1 MHVGIPV
8 MKCSLHP
15 STQVNKRT
23 GKAAKTCGVGSAW
36 REMNDKRLGRDTTID
51 KNLTYLN
58 VWMEG
63 ETSDN
68 IEQIVQDKI
77 DEINT
82 ERKGNGL
89 RSLRSDAVSVA
100 EIVEKPPIDF
110 MQDLSYEERKEFL
123 QKSHETM
130 EDLIHEWNPD
140 WKIIAAV
147 QHHDEFGGLSAHN
160 HELVLLSSHDK
171 NGIATMQAK
180 SELNLKFFNYINTNY
195 AERMREFGYPVED
208 VKTYDRLS
216 EEEKEER
223 KLHPAEHGVEA
234 YIYKQKKQEEMA
246 AQIQSL
252 TEEHEQVKEKLQESK
267 EELSKTEKQ
276 TSEAKVELIET
287 QQRIGNLTNEKAE
300 LSQAKEH
307 YENQAARLTEKV
319 EAPNFQKYEEV
330 VAENKN
336 LKEEISWKNRVI
348 EKLQEEK
355 IAMQATIEKLTEK
368 VQKLSDSFSEIAHK
382 AGQRLM
388 KAFGYDVSRDIS
400 IQEFPMSDIK
410 NSLSDMKIEAEKYDP
425 ATLRVIPDR
434 ENPGTFQVASRK
446 QNGEY
451 EKVKG
456 EFIDRDEAEAFRRSM
471 GHAAESLTDKFEE
484 KMSESLKIK

>member
-15 STQVNKRT
+15 STQVNKKT

-36 REMNDKRLGRDTTID
+36 REMNDERLGRDTTID
-51 KNLTYLN
+51 KDLTYLN

-63 ETSDN
+63 KTSDK
-68 IEQIVQDKI
+68 IEQVVQDKI
-77 DEINT
+77 DEIND
-82 ERKGNGL
+82 ERKENGL

-110 MQDLSYEERKEFL
+110 MQDLSYEDRKEFL

-180 SELNLKFFNYINTNY
+180 SELNLKFFNYINTHY

-216 EEEKEER
+216 EEEKEQR
-223 KLHPAEHGVEA
+223 KLHPEEHGVEA
-234 YIYKQKKQEEMA
+234 YVYKQKKQEEMA

-267 EELSKTEKQ
+267 EELSKTQKQ
-276 TSEAKVELIET
+276 TSEAKVELEET
-287 QQRIGNLTNEKAE
+287 KQRIGDLTNEKAE
-300 LSQAKEH
+300 LSKVKEH
-307 YENQAARLTEKV
+307 YEKEAARLTEKV
-319 EAPNFQKYEEV
+319 EAPSLQKYEEV
-330 VAENKN
+330 IAENQN
-336 LKEEISWKNRVI
+336 LKEELSWKERVI

-355 IAMQATIEKLTEK
+355 VALQATVEKLSETAK
-368 VQKLSDSFSEIAHK
+368 KMSDRFSEIAHK

-388 KAFGYDVSRDIS
+388 QAFGYDMQHDTTVQEYPTADIS
-400 IQEFPMSDIK
+400 SAMV
-410 NSLSDMKIEAEKYDP
+410 NMKEDVQQYDP
-425 ATLRVIPDR
+425 ESLRVLPDHDH
-434 ENPGTFQVASRK
+434 PGTYQVASRK
-446 QNGEY
+446 SSGEY
-451 EKVKG
+451 ETVKNAFSSR
-456 EFIDRDEAEAFRRSM
+456 EEAENFRRNF
-471 GHAAESLTDKFEE
+471 GHVAENLGE
-484 KMSESLKIK
+484 KLKEMSDNLKMK

>member
-15 STQVNKRT
+15 STQVNSKT
-23 GKAAKTCGVGSAW
+23 GKAAKTCGLGSAW
-36 REMNDKRLGRDTTID
+36 REMNDERLGRDTTID
-51 KNLTYLN
+51 RSMTGLN
-58 VWMEG
+58 VWMVG
-63 ETSDN
+63 DTSDKV
-68 IEQIVQDKI
+68 EEIVQEKI
-77 DEINT
+77 DEINK
-82 ERKGNGL
+82 ERHDAGL

-100 EIVEKPPIDF
+100 EIVEKPPIEF
-110 MQDLSYEERKEFL
+110 MQNLSYEERKQFL
-123 QKSHETM
+123 NDSHAVM
-130 EDLIHEWNPD
+130 EKLVHEWNPD
-140 WKIIAAV
+140 WKIIEAV

-160 HELVLLSSHDK
+160 HELILLTSHDK

-180 SELNLKFFNYINTNY
+180 SELNLKFFNFINNHY
-195 AERMREFGYPVED
+195 SEEMRKFGYDVED
-208 VKTYDRLS
+208 VRTYDRLS
-216 EEEKEER
+216 EEEKQER
-223 KLHPAEHGVEA
+223 KLHQAEHGVEA

-368 VQKLSDSFSEIAHK
+368 LQKLSDSFSEIVHK

-400 IQEFPMSDIK
+400 IQEFPLSDIK
-410 NSLSDMKIEAEKYDP
+410 NAMSEMKEEVEKYDP
-425 ATLRVIPDR
+425 TTLRVIPDR
-434 ENPGTFQVASRK
+434 ENPGTFQVVSRK
-446 QNGEY
+446 QNGDY
-451 EKVKG
+451 EMVREG
-456 EFIDRDEAEAFRRSM
+456 FSTRDEADDFRRSM
-471 GHAAESLTDKFEE
+471 GHAAESLTDKLEE

>member
-36 REMNDKRLGRDTTID
+36 REMNDDRLGRDTTID

-68 IEQIVQDKI
+68 IEQIVQDEI
-77 DEINT
+77 DEINA
-82 ERKGNGL
+82 ERKDIGL

-110 MQDLSYEERKEFL
+110 MQNLSYEERKEFL

-171 NGIATMQAK
+171 NGVATMQAK
-180 SELNLKFFNYINTNY
+180 SELNLKFFNYINTHY

-234 YIYKQKKQEEMA
+234 YVYKQKKKEEMA
-246 AQIQSL
+246 VQIQSM
-252 TEEHEQVKEKLQESK
+252 TEEHEQIKEELQESK
-267 EELSKTEKQ
+267 EELSRTQKQ
-276 TSEAKVELIET
+276 TSEAKVELEET
-287 QQRIGNLTNEKAE
+287 KQRIGNLKNEKTE

-307 YENQAARLTEKV
+307 YERQAAYLTEKV
-319 EAPNFQKYEEV
+319 EAPSLQKYEAV
-330 VAENKN
+330 VNENQN
-336 LKEEISWKNRVI
+336 LKEELSWKDRVI

-355 IAMQATIEKLTEK
+355 IALQATVEKLSAT
-368 VQKLSDSFSEIAHK
+368 VQKMSDTFYEIAHK

-388 KAFGYDVSRDIS
+388 QAFGYDMQQDPTVQEYPNADIS
-400 IQEFPMSDIK
+400 SAMATLKEEVEQ
-410 NSLSDMKIEAEKYDP
+410 YD
-425 ATLRVIPDR
+425 TDFLRVIPDHDH
-434 ENPGTFQVASRK
+434 PGTYQVACRKSSGKYETVKAAFSSR
-446 QNGEY
+446 E
-451 EKVKG
+451 
-456 EFIDRDEAEAFRRSM
+456 EAEDFRRNF
-471 GHAAESLTDKFEE
+471 GHAAENLTDKFEE
-484 KMSESLKIK
+484 NWSDNFKIK

>member
-36 REMNDKRLGRDTTID
+36 REMNDERLGRDSTID
-51 KNLTYLN
+51 KDMTHLN

-63 ETSDN
+63 ETLDN
-68 IEQIVQDKI
+68 IEQIVQEKI
-77 DEINT
+77 DEINE
-82 ERKGNGL
+82 ERKDNGL

-100 EIVEKPPIDF
+100 EIVEKPPIEF
-110 MQDLSYEERKEFL
+110 MQDLSYEDRKEFL

-130 EDLIHEWNPD
+130 KDLIQEWNPD

-180 SELNLKFFNYINTNY
+180 SELNLKFFNYINTHY
-195 AERMREFGYPVED
+195 SERMREFGYPIED

-216 EEEKEER
+216 EEEKEQR
-223 KLHPAEHGVEA
+223 KLHPEEHGVEA
-234 YIYKQKKQEEMA
+234 YIYKQKKHKEMT
-246 AQIQSL
+246 AQLKSL

-267 EELSKTEKQ
+267 EELSKTQKQ
-276 TSEAKVELIET
+276 TSDAKVELKET
-287 QQRIGNLTNEKAE
+287 QQRIGNLANEKAE
-300 LSQAKEH
+300 LFQAKQH
-307 YENQAARLTEKV
+307 YEKQAARLTEKV
-319 EAPNFQKYEEV
+319 EAPDLQKYDEV
-330 VAENKN
+330 IAENKE
-336 LKEEISWKNRVI
+336 LKEELSWKDRII

-355 IAMQATIEKLTEK
+355 VSLQAT
-368 VQKLSDSFSEIAHK
+368 VNKLSDKVQELSEKISSIAHK

-388 KAFGYDVSRDIS
+388 NAFGYDVQQDTTVQEYPTADIS
-400 IQEFPMSDIK
+400 SAMA
-410 NSLSDMKIEAEKYDP
+410 NMKEEVQQYDP
-425 ATLRVIPDR
+425 ESLRVIPDHDH
-434 ENPGTFQVASRK
+434 PGCYQVASRK
-446 QNGEY
+446 SSGEY
-451 EKVKG
+451 ETVKTAFSSR
-456 EFIDRDEAEAFRRSM
+456 EEAEDFRRNF
-471 GHAAESLTDKFEE
+471 GHAAKNLGEKFEE
-484 KMSESLKIK
+484 KLSDNLKIK